1 MSGNAKRMRQRSIFL
16 TYIFTMYVVQ
26 FRKAKNSEFEI
37 VILID
42 NSEIYNNDISE
53 THFYM

>member
-1 MSGNAKRMRQRSIFL
+1 
-16 TYIFTMYVVQ
+16 MYVVQ